1 MQREKSSARQ
11 GSFRREETP
20 EQRKERREAKRRRK
34 EERRARRE
42 ARAHQDE
49 DVSPLS
55 KRARTDLAADP
66 VETTARNTNVFVWK
80 KKIEQ
85 QRRRGEKVEAQDEE
99 RRLRELAEELEAA
112 KRRRAQRDLERAQWE
127 EEKAR
132 EQRERE
138 QAENADWHRGEAS
151 FHGVQHFLRQGI
163 RIREHRPIGTDF
175 LAKNIRLDLLD
186 IEADAVGPV
195 ARLKEMDMADI
206 EEMAEAV
213 EKELDY
219 IPDYPTEDDNER
231 FNRSFRLEW
240 WQKIKICVKCMRESA
255 QTAGGSVHHAVRADV
270 QKLLHGKSLPRLR
283 DMEAE
288 ISNRIQPDAD
298 QHGFEEVDFWTE
310 ALVRI
315 RQLIAEHRLHEMND
329 LLLKERALRIAALPK
344 PVGSKAKRE
353 DDVTSKDDKTELE
366 MLNEEKDKGMGT
378 DEEQF
383 ADEVDAR
390 SRQREFLPPGY
401 SWNDKYRPRKPR
413 YYNRVH
419 TGFDWTKYNRTHY
432 DHDNPPPKTVRGYRF
447 NIFYPDLIDPSKTPT
462 FVLSKTDNP
471 DVSIITFKAGPP
483 YEDLAFKIVNRSW
496 EHSHRKGYRCTF
508 DKGILQVWFNFQRY
522 RYRR

>member
-1 MQREKSSARQ
+1 M
-11 GSFRREETP
+11 
-20 EQRKERREAKRRRK
+20 
-34 EERRARRE
+34 
-42 ARAHQDE
+42 
-49 DVSPLS
+49 
-55 KRARTDLAADP
+55 
-66 VETTARNTNVFVWK
+66 WK

-85 QRRRGEKVEAQDEE
+85 QRRRGEHVEAQDEE

-112 KRRRAQRDLERAQWE
+112 KKRRAERDMERAQWE

-132 EQRERE
+132 EERERE

-151 FHGVQHFLRQGI
+151 FHGTQHFLRQGI
-163 RIREHRPIGTDF
+163 RIRQHRPVGTDL
-175 LAKNIRLDLLD
+175 LARNIRLDLLD
-186 IEADAVGPV
+186 IEADLAGPV
-195 ARLKEMDMADI
+195 ARLKEMDMRDL
-206 EEMAEAV
+206 EDMAQAV

-219 IPDYPTEDDNER
+219 IPDYPTKDDNDL
-231 FNRSFRLEW
+231 FNRAFRLEW
-240 WQKIKICVKCMRESA
+240 WRQIKIFAECLRESA
-255 QTAGGSVHHAVRADV
+255 QTGDGSVHNAVRADLR
-270 QKLLHGKSLPRLR
+270 KLLDGKSLQRLKE
-283 DMEAE
+283 MEAE

-298 QHGFEEVDFWTE
+298 DHGFEEIDFWTA
-310 ALVRI
+310 ALVKI
-315 RQLIAEHRLHEMND
+315 RQLIAEHRMHEMNE
-329 LLLKERALRIAALPK
+329 LLLKERVLRSAAVPERDSNAGQK
-344 PVGSKAKRE
+344 
-353 DDVTSKDDKTELE
+353 DDNGTSKVANTELE
-366 MLNEEKDKGMGT
+366 MLTEEKDKGMGT

-383 ADEVDAR
+383 ADEIDVR
-390 SRQREFLPPGY
+390 PRKREFLPPGY

-462 FVLSKTDNP
+462 FVVSKTDNP

-483 YEDLAFKIVNRSW
+483 YEDLAFKIVSRPW